1 MFGIGT
7 PELILILVI
16 ALLILGPKKLP
27 EVARAIGKGLGE
39 LRRATD
45 GIKNSVNVN
54 RAFHDFMSEDDGNPP
69 NSRQPGGGNSEGES
83 GHGGESH
90 GDSEGDEAGDDQAED
105 KK

>member
-27 EVARAIGKGLGE
+27 EVARTIGKGLGE

-45 GIKNSVNVN
+45 GIKKSVNVN
-54 RAFHDFMSEDDGNPP
+54 RAFHEFMSEDDDNPS
-69 NSRQPGGGNSEGES
+69 NSKRPEGGDNSAQKEEPGGGPGSDGP
-83 GHGGESH
+83 
-90 GDSEGDEAGDDQAED
+90 GDDQAGGD
-105 KK
+105 

>member
-7 PELILILVI
+7 PELIFILVI

-45 GIKNSVNVN
+45 GIKKSVNVN
-54 RAFHDFMSEDDGNPP
+54 RAFHEFMSDDDDNSSK
-69 NSRQPGGGNSEGES
+69 SRQSRGDEKDHDEDPNGDTE
-83 GHGGESH
+83 
-90 GDSEGDEAGDDQAED
+90 GDSEGDDRAEGE
-105 KK
+105 K